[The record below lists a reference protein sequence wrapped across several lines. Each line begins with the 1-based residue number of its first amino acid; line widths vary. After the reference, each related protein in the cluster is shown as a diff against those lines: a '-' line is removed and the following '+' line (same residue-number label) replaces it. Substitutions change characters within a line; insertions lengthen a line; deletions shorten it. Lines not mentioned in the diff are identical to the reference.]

1 MLDKLLMLSLV
12 ASGISGDLFFKTKIE
27 SSDMIVKNGKFY
39 IVDDEGG
46 LLVTDGKKF
55 TTIRSGINGLDLEGI
70 TSNPNEPNIVYLG
83 QEYPAKI
90 LKYDITAKK
99 VRKKYTL
106 KGFPNDGGAGM
117 ESLVY
122 VPEMDAFLAGSQADS
137 KVYIYKITNDKPTLV
152 GNFQA
157 PGADEDL
164 AGMTVYENK
173 IYFLYDSPQLIVVSD
188 YTVNGNSLELSNTKS
203 YGIDIPDAEGIAL
216 DADYVYVCKDSGPV
230 NRISR
235 KEFTALEE
243 QRPED
248 DHYYDDNHQ

>member
-1 MLDKLLMLSLV
+1 MLSLA
-12 ASGISGDLFFKTKIE
+12 ASGISGELFFDPKIE
-27 SSDMIVKNGKFY
+27 SSDMVVKDGKVY

-46 LLVTDGKKF
+46 LLVRDGNNS
-55 TTIRSGINGLDLEGI
+55 TTIRTGISGLDLEGI
-70 TSNPNEPNIVYLG
+70 TSKPNEPNIVYLG

-90 LKYDITAKK
+90 LKYDVTQKK
-99 VRKKYTL
+99 VLKEYTL

-122 VPEMDAFLAGSQADS
+122 VPEIDAFLAGSQANS
-137 KVYIYKITNDKPTLV
+137 RVYIYRITNDNPTLL
-152 GNFQA
+152 GDFQP
-157 PGADEDL
+157 PGADSDL
-164 AGMTVYENK
+164 SGMTVYENK

-188 YTVNGNSLELSNTKS
+188 YSLKGDSLVLCNTKT

-235 KEFTALEE
+235 KEFTVLEE
-243 QRPED
+243 QRPKD
-248 DHYYDDNHQ
+248 DHCYNDDHQ